1 MIGRVDLCFLS
12 YSIEFC
18 GGTHL
23 QNTKDAEAFV
33 LLTEEGIAKG
43 VRRIVAVTGIYQQ
56 ALFCIRA

>member
-1 MIGRVDLCFLS
+1 MIGGVDLCLLS

-23 QNTKDAEAFV
+23 KNTKDAEAFV

-43 VRRIVAVTGIYQQ
+43 VRRIVAVTG
-56 ALFCIRA
+56 FCQ